1 MPRKLASLLLAVC
14 LLWSAV
20 PFFAMAASEPT
31 DWNLRYAD
39 SGNTNH
45 SNATLPM
52 ELTLKQKPFDNASA
66 AFVVDDGKLYSV
78 ERIGGKKLYAI
89 DMKSNAVRWE
99 FAAEGDVPF
108 GNLVAKDGVIYA
120 STTNKLY
127 AISDDG
133 STPIV
138 KWSKD
143 TGDRGARSLT
153 YDQNALFFIKEDRQ
167 IVAVDLQTGA
177 EKWSY
182 TVKPTDE
189 LGKSTLA
196 VGGNRIY
203 VTMTNRA
210 EMDLKLYAFDAANGQ
225 ILWTAHLGSSGTTS
239 SHVPVYKDEKVY
251 LDRHDI
257 SQKVNPGSITAFD
270 AATGNPLWQYP
281 VSTYFEQP
289 LAVNNESVIA
299 LDVNGNMMAVDKNT
313 GAEKW
318 KKLYADLV
326 SQAGRTSIV
335 SGGSALLI
343 SDKILVYNNNKLKIF
358 DSRNGSLLYQ
368 TPALQTATG
377 GAGVRP
383 IGVIDNMLFVT
394 ESNGYLYTMVPEEK
408 DTTAPTG
415 RFVLAPGSSLPAPDG
430 SKQVKIPFQIS
441 EDAYVSISIEDE
453 SGLRVRQF
461 DLGMRKQGS
470 HEVTWD
476 GKNHTFFDV
485 ADGKYYPVLHLTDNA
500 GNKGTYRAQDQ
511 VIIVTDRYGMTNR
524 NVNLRNGPGTQ
535 YGVIAVLPAG
545 SEVKIVGE
553 NSDWYQ
559 VEYRKITVVQKGYM
573 AKYLVTPRTNTQIK
587 QALAG
592 KVLQHANM
600 RKGPGTEHAVMVVV
614 PINATVKVMGTSGD
628 WYWIEY
634 QNGSTFHIGF
644 VAKYLVSVTLP
655 NSTVHIVQAGD
666 TLWKIAQKYGTT
678 VDAIVKANNLDP
690 NKYLSI
696 GQTLTIPR

>member
-1 MPRKLASLLLAVC
+1 MHRKLVSLLLAVS
-14 LLWSAV
+14 LLWSAI
-20 PFFAMAASEPT
+20 PFSAMAASEPT
-31 DWNLRYAD
+31 DWNMRYAD

-66 AFVVDDGKLYSV
+66 TFVVDDGKLYSV

-89 DMKSNAVRWE
+89 DMKTNTVRWE
-99 FAAEGDVPF
+99 FAAEGDASF

-120 STTNKLY
+120 STPNKLY
-127 AISDDG
+127 AIADSG
-133 STPIV
+133 STPVV

-143 TGDRGARSLT
+143 SGARSLT
-153 YDQNALFFIKEDRQ
+153 YDQNALFFIKEDQQ

-189 LGKSTLA
+189 LWKSTLA

-203 VTMTNRA
+203 VTMTNRV
-210 EMDLKLYAFDAANGQ
+210 EMDFKLYAFDAANGQ
-225 ILWTAHLGSSGTTS
+225 ILWTVHLGSSGTS
-239 SHVPVYKDEKVY
+239 SSNVLVYKDEKIY
-251 LDRHDI
+251 LDRHNI

-270 AATGNPLWQYP
+270 AATGHTLWQYP

-299 LDVNGNMMAVDKNT
+299 LDFNGNMMAVDKNT
-313 GAEKW
+313 GVEKW
-318 KKLYADLV
+318 KRVYADYDR
-326 SQAGRTSIV
+326 GSIV
-335 SGGSALLI
+335 NGGSALLI
-343 SDKILVYNNNKLKIF
+343 SDKILVTNNHKLKFF

-394 ESNGYLYTMVPEEK
+394 ESNRYLYTMVPEEK
-408 DTTAPTG
+408 DTTAPSG
-415 RFVLAPGSSLPAPDG
+415 QFVLAPGSSLPAPDG
-430 SKQVKIPFQIS
+430 SYQVKIPFQIS
-441 EDAYVSISIEDE
+441 EDAYVSVSIEDE

-485 ADGKYYPVLHLTDNA
+485 ADGKYYPVLHMTDNA

-511 VIIVTDRYGMTNR
+511 VIIVTDRYGVTNR
-524 NVNLRNGPGTQ
+524 NVNLRIGPGTQ
-535 YGVIAVLPAG
+535 YGVIAVVPAG

-573 AKYLVTPRTNTQIK
+573 AKYLVTPRTNTHIK
-587 QALAG
+587 QGLPG
-592 KVLQHANM
+592 KVRQNANM
-600 RKGPGTEHAVMVVV
+600 RKGPGTEHEVMVVV
-614 PINATVKVMGTSGD
+614 PVNANVKVMGTSGD

-634 QNGSTFHIGF
+634 QNGSTFHIGY

-655 NSTVHIVQAGD
+655 NSTVHVVQAGD
-666 TLWKIAQKYGTT
+666 TLWNIAQKYGTT

-690 NKYLSI
+690 NKYLFI
-696 GQTLTIPR
+696 GQQLTIPR